1 MSIRPCVRNLGAHW
15 NRRTIP
21 VGVTMGEAEEREN
34 TEETVGEEWGKTRE
48 KRKRNKGQ

>member
-1 MSIRPCVRNLGAHW
+1 MSICPCVRNLGAHW

-34 TEETVGEEWGKTRE
+34 TEETVGGGMGKD
-48 KRKRNKGQ
+48 KRKKKKK